1 MTVPTLTV
9 VGRAERDVVPDR
21 VVVSVAVRTPMLPS
35 PQQAL
40 GRCAEARRRLLDHL
54 RDAHPTS
61 TIADGRITTL
71 AEQRRVKVED
81 ELDGS
86 TEERWEIDG
95 YTGHCL
101 VTLEDDAAAA
111 AAIVASAGTHPDAE
125 RVSPAFVV
133 SRDLARRTAVD
144 LEQEA
149 VRDALD
155 RAEGL
160 AARRAWPSGR
170 SSRSASRVRRR
181 RSATTRPSSPVDVGG
196 RGRGG
201 AGRAAPRARDA
212 KRPGHREGGARR
224 GELRRVPKGL
234 PGRRVDLS
242 RPVLRG

>member
-1 MTVPTLTV
+1 VTVPTLTV

-21 VVVSVAVRTPMLPS
+21 VVVSVAVRTKVLPS

-40 GRCAEARRRLLDHL
+40 GWCAKARRRLLDDL

-61 TIADGRITTL
+61 AIADGRITTQ

-81 ELDGS
+81 ELGGY
-86 TEERWEIDG
+86 TEERWEVDG

-101 VTLEDDAAAA
+101 VTLEDDVAAA
-111 AAIVASAGTHPDAE
+111 AAIVATAGTHADAE

-133 SRDLARRTAVD
+133 SRALARRTAVD

-160 AARRAWPSGR
+160 AAAAGMAVGPVLAIGEPGPSPPAR
-170 SSRSASRVRRR
+170 YEEVAYSARLMSSGEVE
-181 RSATTRPSSPVDVGG
+181 
-196 RGRGG
+196 
-201 AGRAAPRARDA
+201 DA
-212 KRPGHREGGARR
+212 L
-224 GELRRVPKGL
+224 GELRPEPETRSDRVTV
-234 PGRRVDLS
+234 RVALVAAE
-242 RPVLRG
+242 RAG

>member
-1 MTVPTLTV
+1 VTVPTLSV

-61 TIADGRITTL
+61 TIADGRITTQ
-71 AEQRRVKVED
+71 AEGRRVKVED
-81 ELDGS
+81 ELDGY

-125 RVSPAFVV
+125 RVFPAFVV
-133 SRDLARRTAVD
+133 SRELARRTAVD

-149 VRDALD
+149 VGDALA

-160 AARRAWPSGR
+160 AAAAGMAVGPVLAIGEPGPPALGRYDEVYPSL
-170 SSRSASRVRRR
+170 SRSV
-181 RSATTRPSSPVDVGG
+181 SAMS
-196 RGRGG
+196 
-201 AGRAAPRARDA
+201 AGEVEEAL
-212 KRPGHREGGARR
+212 
-224 GELRRVPKGL
+224 GELRPDPETRSDRVTV
-234 PGRRVDLS
+234 RVALVAAS
-242 RPVLRG
+242 